1 MDANIAKMTFVGA
14 IAIGVVFVCASLFQD
29 FGREY
34 EETIKPQES
43 QVERETPAQCME
55 RTDRQRANLEKWMNE
70 LSDKQWALSHGKA
83 QTKNQAHR
91 DYLEKFYARKMEG
104 LENQY
109 ETASH
114 ETCNGGM

>member
-1 MDANIAKMTFVGA
+1 MELHHQAKKNVDL
-14 IAIGVVFVCASLFQD
+14 IL
-29 FGREY
+29 GR
-34 EETIKPQES
+34 
-43 QVERETPAQCME
+43 
-55 RTDRQRANLEKWMNE
+55 L